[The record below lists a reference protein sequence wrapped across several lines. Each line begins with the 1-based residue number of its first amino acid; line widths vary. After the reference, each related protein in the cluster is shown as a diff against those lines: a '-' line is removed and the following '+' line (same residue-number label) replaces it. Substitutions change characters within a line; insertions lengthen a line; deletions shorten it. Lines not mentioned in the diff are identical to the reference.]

1 VGNAHH
7 RTYQE
12 PAGIARPAIPK
23 FLCNGHRPCGSV
35 CYSRQL
41 ASIADINMIE
51 TNPILA
57 QIADI
62 RGRVESLRGYL

>member
-1 VGNAHH
+1 LSRAAAS
-7 RTYQE
+7 E
-12 PAGIARPAIPK
+12 AIAAEAAPTR
-23 FLCNGHRPCGSV
+23 HV

-41 ASIADINMIE
+41 ASNTDIHMIE

-57 QIADI
+57 QIADL

>member
-1 VGNAHH
+1 LSVVTESGGQCPPYESGGA
-7 RTYQE
+7 
-12 PAGIARPAIPK
+12 
-23 FLCNGHRPCGSV
+23 CGKRV
-35 CYSRQL
+35 CYSSQL
-41 ASIADINMIE
+41 ASNPDTNMIE